1 MGGARGGPAGKGASK
16 ESKSLAIYDIQNQFV
31 GKFFGENGL
40 VLDIFLTAYQTTFQT
55 RIVDV
60 LSEWGSLYVLLKD
73 GRLIR
78 LDELDTKSKLENLF
92 KKNLYDTAIR

>member
-1 MGGARGGPAGKGASK
+1 MTLSWSYSPP
-16 ESKSLAIYDIQNQFV
+16 V
-31 GKFFGENGL
+31 
-40 VLDIFLTAYQTTFQT
+40 AYQTTFST

-78 LDELDTKSKLENLF
+78 LDELDTKTKLETLF
-92 KKNLYDTAIR
+92 KKNLYDTAIRYVLD